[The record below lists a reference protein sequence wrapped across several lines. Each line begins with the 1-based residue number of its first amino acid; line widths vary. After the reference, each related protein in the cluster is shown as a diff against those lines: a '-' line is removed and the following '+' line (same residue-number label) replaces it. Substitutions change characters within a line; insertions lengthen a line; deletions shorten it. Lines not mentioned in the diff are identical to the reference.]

1 MTTEKPKPKPE
12 LDAPLY
18 DLRPARR
25 RSFYAF
31 SRSPR
36 VYLDAEEMFWSGL
49 NFMIWSGVV
58 ALSMVWVIF
67 LLSLLSRAWG
77 GLL

>member
-1 MTTEKPKPKPE
+1 MSNEPKSEKDVEFPN
-12 LDAPLY
+12 L
-18 DLRPARR
+18 LRPARR

-58 ALSMVWVIF
+58 ALSMVWVLF
-67 LLSLLSRAWG
+67 LLALLRRTWEN
-77 GLL
+77 LL